1 MRRLTWALLP
11 CCMAVFLAVYL
22 VPDDWHLT
30 LGVVCILLSV
40 AGLFCK
46 GKTRV
51 RVLCTALGLGIGFAW
66 CGVYQMAWC
75 APARA
80 YIGEHKSFS
89 AWAVSYPQ
97 KTDYGASLTVEIQP
111 KTGKAFRAC
120 LYLNEGYK
128 AITLGDRITGTGNFS
143 SAEVIHD
150 REVSYYTAQGI
161 HVLGKKVQLEKIA
174 HPDQMK
180 WKLYPLKM
188 AHWLQQNLDTIYS
201 GDSGGL
207 LKALTTGDKTG
218 MSDAFR
224 SALSR
229 TGLSHMTAVSG
240 MHMVFLVEFILLLPG
255 NRRWK
260 CLIAIPLMYGFALL
274 TGAAP
279 SVVRAAVM
287 ETLVLLGPILRRQY
301 DPITALSAALFLIL
315 VQNPWAAGS
324 VGLQLSFASVL
335 GIHLLL
341 PRLLPVWEERPG
353 ETRRKHWMRRQFWN
367 LKQMLALTISAM
379 SVTVPL
385 TVLYFDQISVI
396 APVSNLLVVWSVSFL
411 MGGGL
416 LTAVL
421 YGALPI
427 AGMVLSWPV
436 KALAW
441 YAVTVVKELA
451 GLPFAALKGDS
462 PWIRLWLLAAYAM
475 LLYACQRKPKGWKAA
490 VPVAGTLAILVLA
503 LIANRM
509 TTLSGALTTGV
520 LDVGQG
526 QCVTLLSDGEAIA
539 VDCGG
544 SDENA
549 AGDELADYLN
559 QLGIFRLK
567 LLVLT
572 HYDSDH
578 TNGVAELLERMRVET
593 IAAPDV
599 EDDNAHREAL
609 EKTARQH
616 RVNWERI
623 TVDQKEPFGE
633 AQARV
638 FAPAGKA
645 GDNETC
651 LSVLASVGA
660 FDVLITGD
668 MDSQVEELLQRREHI
683 SNVEVLVVGH
693 HGSRSSTSM
702 DFLKQITPKV
712 GVISVGRDNS
722 YGHPTQDV
730 LDRLAEAKVAVYRTD
745 LNGTVT
751 IKDQ

>member
-1 MRRLTWALLP
+1 MRRLAWALLP
-11 CCMAVFLAVYL
+11 FCTAVFLAVYL

-30 LGVVCILLSV
+30 LGIVCILLSV

-46 GKTRV
+46 GKTRT
-51 RVLCTALGLGIGFAW
+51 RILCTALGLGIGFAW
-66 CGVYQMAWC
+66 CGGYQMVWC

-80 YIGEHKSFS
+80 YIGEQKSFS
-89 AWAVSYPQ
+89 AWVVSYPGE
-97 KTDYGASLTVEIQP
+97 TDYGASVTVEIQP
-111 KTGKAFRAC
+111 KTGRAFRAC
-120 LYLNEGYK
+120 LYLSEGDK
-128 AITLGDRITGTGNFS
+128 EITLGDQITGTGKFS

-174 HPDQMK
+174 RPNQMK

-188 AHWLQQNLDTIYS
+188 AHWLQQNLNAMYS

-279 SVVRAAVM
+279 SAVRAAVM
-287 ETLVLLGPILRRQY
+287 ETFVLLGRILRRQY

-353 ETRRKHWMRRQFWN
+353 ENRQKRWMCRQLWN

-396 APVSNLLVVWSVSFL
+396 APISNLLVVWSVSFL

-421 YGALPI
+421 YGVFSI
-427 AGMVLSWPV
+427 VGMVFSWPG

-441 YAVTVVKELA
+441 YAVTVVNRTGGLA
-451 GLPFAALKGDS
+451 LCRSEGGFPVDPALVAGGLWDAAL
-462 PWIRLWLLAAYAM
+462 
-475 LLYACQRKPKGWKAA
+475 
-490 VPVAGTLAILVLA
+490 
-503 LIANRM
+503 
-509 TTLSGALTTGV
+509 
-520 LDVGQG
+520 
-526 QCVTLLSDGEAIA
+526 CV
-539 VDCGG
+539 
-544 SDENA
+544 
-549 AGDELADYLN
+549 
-559 QLGIFRLK
+559 R
-567 LLVLT
+567 
-572 HYDSDH
+572 
-578 TNGVAELLERMRVET
+578 
-593 IAAPDV
+593 
-599 EDDNAHREAL
+599 
-609 EKTARQH
+609 
-616 RVNWERI
+616 
-623 TVDQKEPFGE
+623 
-633 AQARV
+633 
-638 FAPAGKA
+638 
-645 GDNETC
+645 
-651 LSVLASVGA
+651 
-660 FDVLITGD
+660 
-668 MDSQVEELLQRREHI
+668 
-683 SNVEVLVVGH
+683 
-693 HGSRSSTSM
+693 
-702 DFLKQITPKV
+702 
-712 GVISVGRDNS
+712 
-722 YGHPTQDV
+722 
-730 LDRLAEAKVAVYRTD
+730 AEA
-745 LNGTVT
+745 
-751 IKDQ
+751 